1 MAGFGPVAVGW
12 LTGRLHG
19 GADSSSRRCSW
30 ATMLTFAALSAMPD
44 ADVIVVA
51 LGAPDRG
58 AIGHRGA
65 SHSLCIAV
73 AIGVLCALVARRLG
87 WPVLRTAIAG
97 TLAVASHGIL
107 DAFGEGGRGIPLLW
121 PFSEARYM
129 SPWRLLPD
137 APRGIRL
144 LSRPGLVDL
153 ALEFTL
159 FLPLTAAALWPARPY
174 RPRLVT
180 PLATPAVAPVVPP
193 LAQPLVPIDGEGG
206 AQRSPERPASASAPL
221 DDE

>member
-1 MAGFGPVAVGW
+1 
-12 LTGRLHG
+12 
-19 GADSSSRRCSW
+19 
-30 ATMLTFAALSAMPD
+30 MLTFAALSAMPD

-121 PFSEARYM
+121 PFSDARYM

-144 LSRPGLVDL
+144 LSSRPGLLDL
-153 ALEFTL
+153 ALEFVF
-159 FLPLTAAALWPARPY
+159 FLPLTAAALWPIRPL

-180 PLATPAVAPVVPP
+180 PLAAPAVAPVVS
-193 LAQPLVPIDGEGG
+193 IDSEGG
-206 AQRSPERPASASAPL
+206 AQRPPAARPATFEA
-221 DDE
+221 DEPVRSSG